1 MKLNKK
7 AIAGVGLGALA
18 LVGGTFA
25 YYSQTASLDNP
36 LKTGSHAESLVEEF
50 TPPSDEENLKPGQ
63 RWDKVVGAENTG
75 DYPVLVRIKMEE
87 KWQRKAADG
96 SFDANATAYKTI
108 SSTEDGK
115 KVDLFNNGIYDG
127 TTKIF
132 DAVQIL
138 DNDGVTPAE
147 DGTVMHKILN
157 IGTVAGTWIDGG
169 DGYWYWNGVLEPK
182 TKTTDFMS
190 ELVLATDVDL
200 GFYETTESYVI
211 LSAEQLDENGKI
223 PANVTPN
230 WVTVEKGG
238 SIRDITVPE
247 NSKMF
252 RKAES
257 KLVTGKE
264 GYADSNYTLTI
275 TSEFVQATK
284 DAVEDA
290 WKATDGTPFDIDKL
304 KDGVKVDSDGVNLVN
319 NQ

>member
-25 YYSQTASLDNP
+25 YYSKSASLDNP
-36 LKTGSHAESLVEEF
+36 LKTGSHVESLVEEF
-50 TPPSDEENLKPGQ
+50 TPPSEDEFLKPGQ

-87 KWQRKAADG
+87 KWQRKVADG
-96 SFDANATAYKTI
+96 SFDANAYKTI
-108 SSTEDGK
+108 SSTKDGK
-115 KVDLFNNGIYDG
+115 KVDLFNNGSYDE

-132 DAVQIL
+132 DADQVL

-147 DGTVMHKILN
+147 DGTVMHKMLN

-190 ELVLATDVDL
+190 ELILATDVDL
-200 GFYETTESYVI
+200 GVYETTEYYDTI
-211 LSAEQLDENGKI
+211 EKEELDENGEI
-223 PANVTPN
+223 PSNFKPEWTAVP
-230 WVTVEKGG
+230 KGQ
-238 SIRDITVPE
+238 SIRDIKVGKG
-247 NSKMF
+247 SKML

-257 KLVTGKE
+257 KLTDKK

-284 DAVEDA
+284 DAVA
-290 WKATDGTPFDIDKL
+290 ASWKNGDTPFDLEKL
-304 KDGVKVDSDGVNLVN
+304 TGVKTDKDGVNLVN
-319 NQ
+319 NK